1 MTYEKSVKHNE
12 QNRLSMWLAAVVVGI
27 LIVVILVACGGLVSR
42 LHSNNRRI
50 AELESE
56 KVKEEQRAQDIEEYK
71 EYTQTR
77 EYIEEVAREKLEN
90 HWGHERAEELF
101 SVRPRHI
108 LENKALPPDL
118 YTDRLPSAFI
128 QRESAKEEKN
138 GFFAKFF
145 GK

>member
-42 LHSNNRRI
+42 LHSNNQRI

-77 EYIEEVAREKLEN
+77 EYIEEVAREKLGLVYE
-90 HWGHERAEELF
+90 GEVIF
-101 SVRPRHI
+101 
-108 LENKALPPDL
+108 
-118 YTDRLPSAFI
+118 
-128 QRESAKEEKN
+128 KEGTSQEQ
-138 GFFAKFF
+138 
-145 GK
+145 

>member
-42 LHSNNRRI
+42 LHSNNQRI

-77 EYIEEVAREKLEN
+77 EYIEEVAREKLGLVYE
-90 HWGHERAEELF
+90 GEVIF
-101 SVRPRHI
+101 
-108 LENKALPPDL
+108 
-118 YTDRLPSAFI
+118 
-128 QRESAKEEKN
+128 KE
-138 GFFAKFF
+138 GTTQ
-145 GK
+145 